1 MKFTVEVH
9 ELGPS
14 LENPKGAH
22 RINCTLENEKEK
34 WGLAQDFNLKLH
46 YANLGKEER
55 LLLFKRVARAGLD
68 ACIGTRRKR
77 IREAEELLDGM
88 DELNTLV
95 HNRAMRRAYV
105 QVLWAR
111 RQRLYTIREL
121 GEIMGLSVERTRQEL
136 NRAERVIRYRRM
148 VPNLFRAGMREHR
161 FLTLAALIRHELEER
176 RRA

>member
-14 LENPKGAH
+14 LENPRGAH
-22 RINCTLENEKEK
+22 RINCTLENDKEK

-46 YANLGKEER
+46 YANSSKEEK
-55 LLLFKRVARAGLD
+55 LILFKRVARAGLD

-77 IREAEELLDGM
+77 IREAEELLNGM
-88 DELNTLV
+88 DEVNLLV
-95 HNRAMRRAYV
+95 HHKAVRRAFV

-111 RQRLYTIREL
+111 RQRRYTIREM

-136 NRAERVIRYRRM
+136 ARAQRVIRYRRV
-148 VPNLFRAGMREHR
+148 VPNLYRAGMREQR
-161 FLTLAALIRHELEER
+161 FLTLAALIRHEIER
-176 RRA
+176 RA